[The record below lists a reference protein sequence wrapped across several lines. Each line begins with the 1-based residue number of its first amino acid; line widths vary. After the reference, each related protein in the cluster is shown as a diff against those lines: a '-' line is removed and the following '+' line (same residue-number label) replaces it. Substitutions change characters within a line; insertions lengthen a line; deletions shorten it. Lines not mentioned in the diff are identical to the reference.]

1 MKQAITPSRLKRRR
15 EEAKRLKKEKGIQH
29 ARALDE
35 IATANGWLDWKELVA
50 AVQPADPDSRAVSI
64 RRAQR
69 ARWYVHGD
77 ESEDSPGQYFCED
90 CERFESGE
98 HFEAMHGADAW
109 RRSLASLERWRK
121 LPVNTKLQYRR
132 SDRAANLFKD
142 TLAAARSSPGSL
154 ARVRRVE
161 GSGMFH
167 SWLGD

>member
-1 MKQAITPSRLKRRR
+1 
-15 EEAKRLKKEKGIQH
+15 
-29 ARALDE
+29 
-35 IATANGWLDWKELVA
+35 
-50 AVQPADPDSRAVSI
+50 
-64 RRAQR
+64 
-69 ARWYVHGD
+69 VHGD

-167 SWLGD
+167 SWLGDQEWRPDAVGDFVRQVVVDPDFFVSSDDVELFRQYLAGATQEDKDALEDAWEDFLDAVR